1 MSLQEIVVLIHS
13 GEYGRAISSLEREV
27 ADEGRSPSERVE
39 YCTWLADCYKRLNDL
54 NTSGDWYLEAVKI
67 IFSMQIDSQAKSERA
82 LPLCDKALECYRQDG
97 DAADIFV
104 ASRIRRYLVSVA

>member
-13 GEYGRAISSLEREV
+13 GEYGRAISFLGEV

-67 IFSMQIDSQAKSERA
+67 IFSMQIDSRTKSERA
-82 LPLCDKALECYRQDG
+82 LPPCDKALECYRQDG

-104 ASRIRRYLVSVA
+104 VSRIRRYLVSVA